1 MLISS
6 IHFLLHVLIHFLSPL
21 WPQRKRDGN
30 YEMQYGLIAICHTSM
45 TILTSISTSLLKMNI
60 NFCQFS
66 FLLKIVIFSI
76 QRPMISFRKP
86 TLFLLVTSGSSEE
99 LRPSM
104 SWILS
109 KIDHILRIENNH
121 STLIYVKKFFF
132 KLYLYAYT
140 PFNYVEGDADCGFI
154 Y

>member
-1 MLISS
+1 
-6 IHFLLHVLIHFLSPL
+6 
-21 WPQRKRDGN
+21 
-30 YEMQYGLIAICHTSM
+30 M

-121 STLIYVKKFFF
+121 STLIYVKNFFSNCICMHTLLSTRRRCGLRFYLLILFIVLIQIFMWLPNNILTKLRKSFILRSKKFI
-132 KLYLYAYT
+132 T
-140 PFNYVEGDADCGFI
+140 
-154 Y
+154 